1 PDQAVVR
8 LRAGLD
14 LWQADHALAGLTVPG
29 ARRIAEQLD
38 ELRLAAA
45 EQLAELELER
55 GHPDQVLARLRGLA
69 GIHLASGRLIGAWMG
84 ALQATG
90 RGGGALSWYGR
101 AEQVARGHGR
111 DVSEATQRAHTE
123 VVDGQAPRLV
133 TGPAAGAPFQLPA
146 DTSHFTGR
154 AAEMARLR

>member
-1 PDQAVVR
+1 
-8 LRAGLD
+8 
-14 LWQADHALAGLTVPG
+14 
-29 ARRIAEQLD
+29 
-38 ELRLAAA
+38 
-45 EQLAELELER
+45 
-55 GHPDQVLARLRGLA
+55 
-69 GIHLASGRLIGAWMG
+69 
-84 ALQATG
+84 
-90 RGGGALSWYGR
+90 WYRR

-154 AAEMARLR
+154 AAEMARLRGLWPDDGSIPTALVVSAVDGMAGIGKTALGGRAAHEVAGRVPRGRLGS